1 MSSFDKRT
9 RITIKTT
16 ASNLGL
22 EAEFDEIFPSPPVIF
37 AVGSLIGVQF
47 PNGNVL
53 YINQSLIVTMTV
65 KNDVP

>member
-1 MSSFDKRT
+1 MKT
-9 RITIKTT
+9 RIVIKTT

-22 EAEFDEIFPSPPVIF
+22 EDEFNETFPSPPVIF
-37 AVGSLIGVQF
+37 AVGSLIGIQF

-53 YINQSLIVTMTV
+53 YLNQSVIVTMSV